1 MLMKHS
7 KDTISA
13 KLTTQ
18 EQEIQEPGRQELEY
32 VGFDPA
38 HYERWEPRAS
48 EPRASIL
55 EASRVRNES
64 GSIPLFVRRSPS
76 EISKAEAALFLGR
89 LTQVYLELAR
99 ISEEKDAGQL
109 DPTLDTMTMTDEKVG
124 FFP

>member
-1 MLMKHS
+1 MQMKHS
-7 KDTISA
+7 KNTISA

-18 EQEIQEPGRQELEY
+18 EQKIQEPGSQELEI

-38 HYERWEPRAS
+38 LYERWEPRTS

-55 EASRVRNES
+55 EASRIRNKS
-64 GSIPLFVRRSPS
+64 GSIPLFVRRSPN

-89 LTQVYLELAR
+89 LTQVYLEFAR
-99 ISEEKDAGQL
+99 ISEEKDAGKL
-109 DPTLDTMTMTDEKVG
+109 DPMLDTVTITDEKFG